1 MCGEKSSLGKKSVLA
16 SLGNKNVLNAVALN
30 SVKTHGKDLEHVVV
44 AETVAETVA
53 PVSIKI
59 ETRIRRYYRHHTMVS
74 VVATFFEREE
84 PRVLAVRVTPHTNVV
99 HATLRKHLGLLIDT
113 SGSMSG
119 ERLDSVKKTIR
130 LLLERKPTN
139 YALTLMTF
147 SHRSIV
153 VVEAKTE
160 AALLSDAVE
169 RLFAE
174 GGTNLQAGILSL
186 REVAVRNPFDAV
198 LLLTDGQITSGEVR
212 SISGLTS
219 LLKSALP
226 TLPPVHAIGYGADY
240 NKELL
245 SRIAELTHSQH
256 MYADA
261 AEMLPAVVGDV
272 LEGLRSEVGSAAVLH
287 FDSSAF
293 ACMEPHA
300 TGDSEFAIGTLIGE
314 KEQWVLLRG
323 TGSGTETG
331 TETGTESGS
340 GSGSGTE
347 TGSLSLTYR
356 AAEGAAVTLPIPI
369 TTEIPRKEIAKQ
381 IARIRCATV
390 FNAVYAAIEEGH
402 LDIAHTECTALA
414 LELEASEAKDEDMV
428 ICLKA
433 QVSELL
439 EQLDPTTPRP
449 MGAFGAP
456 PQTALL
462 SRLSSNTSALTTQR
476 GFVSRM
482 ASGAAAAETHTFSS
496 PRQRE
501 TGRNMTQSYSSEP

>member
-1 MCGEKSSLGKKSVLA
+1 MLYS
-16 SLGNKNVLNAVALN
+16 N
-30 SVKTHGKDLEHVVV
+30 
-44 AETVAETVA
+44 
-53 PVSIKI
+53 
-59 ETRIRRYYRHHTMVS
+59 YRHHTMVS
-74 VVATFFEREE
+74 VVATFFESEE
-84 PRVLAVRVTPHTNVV
+84 PRVLAVRITPHTNVV

-130 LLLERKPTN
+130 LLLERKPAN

-153 VVEAKTE
+153 VVEAVTD
-160 AALLSDAVE
+160 ATVLSDAVE
-169 RLFAE
+169 SIVAE

-198 LLLTDGQITSGEVR
+198 LLLTDGQITGGEVR

-240 NKELL
+240 NKDLL

-331 TETGTESGS
+331 TESGS
-340 GSGSGTE
+340 GSGSGTDTE
-347 TGSLSLTYR
+347 TLSLSYR

-402 LDIAHTECTALA
+402 LGIAHTECTALA

>member
-240 NKELL
+240 NKDLL

-323 TGSGTETG
+323 TGSGT
-331 TETGTESGS
+331 GS
-340 GSGSGTE
+340 DS
-347 TGSLSLTYR
+347 GSLSLTYR

-381 IARIRCATV
+381 LARIRCATA
-390 FNAVYAAIEEGH
+390 FNTVYAAIEEGR
-402 LDIAHTECTALA
+402 LDVAHAECTALA

-482 ASGAAAAETHTFSS
+482 ASGAAAAAETHTFSS

-501 TGRNMTQSYSSEP
+501 TGRNMTQSYSSDP